1 MTTHDEG
8 GWHESLIA
16 EQMDHLEREDRERLV
31 VEYGE
36 VLAELR
42 RCPGAVSP
50 IGDTTE
56 PEPEPAVRWS
66 PWARGQMRSCGDHTG
81 HIESAFRLRAQRALN
96 AEDPLWRAWHAL
108 AESRSLWEATRELEE
123 HLLGSVAGEE

>member
-16 EQMDHLEREDRERLV
+16 EQMDTLDREDRQRLV

-36 VLAELR
+36 VLAGLR
-42 RCPGAVSP
+42 RCPGATAAPTSS
-50 IGDTTE
+50 GE

-66 PWARGQMRSCGDHTG
+66 PWARAQLRCDDHAG
-81 HIESAFRLRAQRALN
+81 HIQKTFRMRAQRALN
-96 AEDPLWRAWHAL
+96 AEDPLWRCWHAL
-108 AESRSLWEATRELEE
+108 AESRRLWEASQILEASLSGPDAVE
-123 HLLGSVAGEE
+123 

>member
-16 EQMDHLEREDRERLV
+16 EQMDLLDRGDRERLV
-31 VEYGE
+31 VEYGK

-42 RCPGAVSP
+42 RCPGATAAPTSS
-50 IGDTTE
+50 GE

-66 PWARGQMRSCGDHTG
+66 PWARAQLRCDDHAG
-81 HIESAFRLRAQRALN
+81 HIQKTFRMRAQRALN
-96 AEDPLWRAWHAL
+96 AEDPLWRCWHAL
-108 AESRSLWEATRELEE
+108 AESRRLWEASRELEE

>member
-16 EQMDHLEREDRERLV
+16 EQMDLLDRGDRERLV

-42 RCPGAVSP
+42 RCPAATSTTV
-50 IGDTTE
+50 DTTE
-56 PEPEPAVRWS
+56 SEPEPAVRWS
-66 PWARGQMRSCGDHTG
+66 PWARGRLRCDDHAG
-81 HIESAFRLRAQRALN
+81 HIQKTFRMRAQRALN